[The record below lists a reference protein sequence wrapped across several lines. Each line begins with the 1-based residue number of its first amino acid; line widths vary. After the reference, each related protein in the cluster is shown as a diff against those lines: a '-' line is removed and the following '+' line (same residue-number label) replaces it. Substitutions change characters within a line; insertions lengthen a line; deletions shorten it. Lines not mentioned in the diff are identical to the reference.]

1 MNRLHLQKY
10 NGKPEI
16 GSIVINDSMQLA
28 MVIPFS
34 HPNKNFVM
42 TTEGGTST
50 TIDEYYKPFIL
61 NTSGLIKIGDELLLE
76 KGEIF
81 LVENHQE
88 AKVAN
93 MFDLKKNKIKMK
105 PSEFTEMQIKALL
118 TWDESNSLL
127 DCKSF

>member
-42 TTEGGTST
+42 TTEGDAG

-81 LVENHQE
+81 PIENYQE

-93 MFDLKKNKIKMK
+93 MFDLKKNKIRMK

-127 DCKSF
+127 DWQIF